1 MKKLIIVCEEK
12 LRQYGDFLA
21 QLVSLNDD
29 KDGETIGV
37 KDGSVAAQVW
47 GEKDY
52 MANSTQISS
61 EQYMLFIGNSKLI
74 KEKRSHMVQK
84 YSEYGMKYGWLGKQG
99 VLFVDE
105 IVDVE
110 NYDSFFEYAEANQ
123 INVKKLLDVKAD
135 IMVVPE
141 EPKGNKTDKG
151 LKKMFNPMKS
161 LPAAIVNAP
170 IRGVNARNKMVNSKK
185 IEEQEYSCLI
195 FVFYLQGLSKFLRL
209 SEE

>member
-29 KDGETIGV
+29 KDGETVGV
-37 KDGSVAAQVW
+37 KDGAVAAQVW
-47 GEKDY
+47 CEKDY
-52 MANSTQISS
+52 LANSTQISS

-74 KEKRSHMVQK
+74 KEKCSHMVQK
-84 YSEYGMKYGWLGKQG
+84 FSEYGMKYGWLGKQG

-110 NYDSFFEYAEANQ
+110 NYDNFFEYAQANQ
-123 INVKKLLDVKAD
+123 TNVKKLLDVKAD
-135 IMVVPE
+135 IMVAPE
-141 EPKGNKTDKG
+141 EPKVNNTDKG
-151 LKKMFNPMKS
+151 LKKILNPMKS
-161 LPAAIVNAP
+161 LPAAIINAP
-170 IRGVNARNKMVNSKK
+170 IHGLNVMNKMVNSKK
-185 IEEQEYSCLI
+185 IEEQEYSCLVW
-195 FVFYLQGLSKFLRL
+195 VFYLQGLSKFLGL